1 MPLRGRKGAM
11 ALLLF
16 LGLVMGCGG
25 SRQEQARKLDQERA
39 SWEATARL
47 TDKLSEGGALP
58 PVYRR
63 QVLQKSAENLQKIRQ
78 QKKQLS
84 Q

>member
-1 MPLRGRKGAM
+1 M

-16 LGLVMGCGG
+16 LGWVVGCAG
-25 SRQEQARKLDQERA
+25 SRQDQARKLDQQRA

-47 TDKLSEGGALP
+47 TDELSERGAVP

-78 QKKQLS
+78 QKNQLS